1 MYLANYMDAASA
13 RGHYIEGAYGFN
25 AMKRRKFTVQQVSLS
40 HKVSKAILEA
50 HLPRLFSDAK
60 CAPSNV
66 ELYAALRA
74 AAQQHGAKSGPQGM
88 LIFSCCGR
96 GRMLYGEEGTET
108 SILEQISG
116 GHVPLCGMF
125 CGGEI
130 GPALSNGM
138 FAFAR
143 SGPEN
148 GAPSGEPL
156 PYCNNNSPGSCFHAY
171 TSVFA
176 LLQCL

>member
-1 MYLANYMDAASA
+1 M
-13 RGHYIEGAYGFN
+13 
-25 AMKRRKFTVQQVSLS
+25 TQ
-40 HKVSKAILEA
+40 
-50 HLPRLFSDAK
+50 
-60 CAPSNV
+60 
-66 ELYAALRA
+66 
-74 AAQQHGAKSGPQGM
+74 
-88 LIFSCCGR
+88 CCFV
-96 GRMLYGEEGTET
+96 
-108 SILEQISG
+108 QISG

-156 PYCNNNSPGSCFHAY
+156 PYCDNNSELQHILGLGENFGRAANVVHDLDRVLQLEADSLCFFCFLFVWCGRGSDAC
-171 TSVFA
+171 V
-176 LLQCL
+176 LV